1 MYQDN
6 NDNIKF
12 FLIDYKLFIILM
24 LCMPLYLFNNI
35 YIKQIG
41 SISIITILLLP
52 ILDTISRRDE
62 IKIDKSF
69 LFNHLSLW
77 FILFLCYSTLMLI
90 RKPTIK
96 ALYSYLLQVVL
107 LFFIS
112 KFNTI
117 SLDQQVIK
125 EISKWSKILCFIILI
140 PSSIIILEG
149 GNVAFFKF
157 NDYFNPVI
165 YKVMLPC
172 SFFFV
177 INTKYKFLTIFLFS
191 TIHFAMGERTSAI
204 VLIII
209 YVVYLILNKI
219 KNSKILYR
227 SIFIG
232 VVLVTIGFVFAYVQL
247 QYSEIGDII
256 NEIFVEYTGG
266 RFFSGRNRIWEVT
279 FNFIKEAPILGHG
292 IDNGLLHSAGINQST
307 HNTYL
312 YILLQGG
319 IVGLFIFIAFMYS
332 IWERYFNF
340 LDNEIVVTAAA
351 YLIGIL
357 VFINFE
363 LTMLRNTVVTAI
375 FMWLILGIGLAECN
389 NIEN

>member
-69 LFNHLSLW
+69 LFNHLFLW

-219 KNSKILYR
+219 KNSKILLT
-227 SIFIG
+227 SIP
-232 VVLVTIGFVFAYVQL
+232 LNY
-247 QYSEIGDII
+247 II
-256 NEIFVEYTGG
+256 
-266 RFFSGRNRIWEVT
+266 
-279 FNFIKEAPILGHG
+279 
-292 IDNGLLHSAGINQST
+292 
-307 HNTYL
+307 
-312 YILLQGG
+312 
-319 IVGLFIFIAFMYS
+319 
-332 IWERYFNF
+332 
-340 LDNEIVVTAAA
+340 
-351 YLIGIL
+351 
-357 VFINFE
+357 
-363 LTMLRNTVVTAI
+363 
-375 FMWLILGIGLAECN
+375 
-389 NIEN
+389 